1 MRGKV
6 KGRQA
11 VLAWFQLAERTLE
24 SHRGQLDRLN
34 VFPVPDSDTGANML
48 AAMSTCRTA
57 LEGTEQEDLGA
68 LLARAG
74 STAMV
79 EAHGN
84 SGTLL
89 AVLLSGIA
97 EPLHGHERLTIPGLA
112 DALER
117 GSLRAW
123 TALSEPV
130 AGTMLS
136 VIDAVSEQVRAS
148 LVGAA
153 EPESRAALQSC
164 LREAVGAGRSAV
176 AATVDQLDVLRQAGV
191 VDAGGTGLL
200 LILDALRATVCGE
213 DLAHGLLDGLPG
225 LDVVPSFGAD
235 AGRRPDVTTSEAACA
250 AGSPAPSSG
259 AGAAPAAPAAAD
271 RLVEI
276 MATVRLDPLGAAS
289 LRHRLDE
296 LGDSVIITP
305 VDAEADAAGAYRW
318 RIHVHT
324 QRRGPTS
331 EAIRSAGSVEA
342 LTLTELGA

>member
-11 VLAWFQLAERTLE
+11 VLEWFARAEQALE
-24 SHRGQLDRLN
+24 THRGQLDQLN
-34 VFPVPDSDTGANML
+34 VFPVPDSDTGTNLL
-48 AAMSTCRTA
+48 AATQTCRRA
-57 LEGTEQEDLGA
+57 AEGSTQEDLGE
-68 LLARAG
+68 LLAEVG
-74 STAMV
+74 SAAMV

-97 EPLHGHERLTIPGLA
+97 EPFHGQERLTAPQLA
-112 DALER
+112 DALDR
-117 GSLRAW
+117 ASLRAW

-136 VIDAVSEQVRAS
+136 VLDAVAVEIRSC
-148 LVGAA
+148 AA
-153 EPESRAALQSC
+153 EIQEPESRAALEDC
-164 LREAVGAGRSAV
+164 LRRALRTGRAAVEA
-176 AATVDQLDVLRQAGV
+176 TTDQLEVLRAAGV
-191 VDAGGTGLL
+191 VDAGGAGLL

-213 DLAHGLLDGLPG
+213 ALSEDLLEGLPG
-225 LDVVPSFGAD
+225 LQGAE
-235 AGRRPDVTTSEAACA
+235 SETEAHSTHDQGAPQGA
-250 AGSPAPSSG
+250 SWPHTEPAHG
-259 AGAAPAAPAAAD
+259 AH
-271 RLVEI
+271 LVEI

-305 VDAEADAAGAYRW
+305 VDAEPDAAGAYRW
-318 RIHVHT
+318 RVHVHT
-324 QRRGPTS
+324 GRRAPTA

-342 LTLTELGA
+342 LTLTELGV

>member
-6 KGRQA
+6 RGRQA
-11 VLAWFQLAERTLE
+11 VLAWFQLAEQTLE
-24 SHRGQLDRLN
+24 SRRGQLDRLN

-48 AAMSTCRTA
+48 AAMRTCRA
-57 LEGTEQEDLGA
+57 AVEASREDDLGA
-68 LLARAG
+68 LLATAG

-97 EPLHGHERLTIPGLA
+97 EPLHGHERLTVPRLA

-136 VIDAVSEQVRAS
+136 VIDAVSERVRAG
-148 LVGAA
+148 LAGAA
-153 EPESRAALQSC
+153 ELESRAALEGS
-164 LREAVGAGRSAV
+164 LREAIAAGRTAV
-176 AATVDQLDVLRQAGV
+176 AATVDELDVLRRAGV

-213 DLAHGLLDGLPG
+213 ELDDDLLDGLPG
-225 LDVVPSFGAD
+225 LPGA
-235 AGRRPDVTTSEAACA
+235 PA
-250 AGSPAPSSG
+250 AGG
-259 AGAAPAAPAAAD
+259 ARTPEGDLHGRSVGPAAPAREAPGPP
-271 RLVEI
+271 LVEI

-305 VDAEADAAGAYRW
+305 VDVEADAAGAYRW

-324 QRRGPTS
+324 ARRGPTS